1 MLSKDTERLGNNEGH
16 INKFDI
22 SLKFI
27 NHSLLTPEGLPVK
40 LLLQKLGCSDNT
52 YGIDGYR
59 QCSAFS

>member
-1 MLSKDTERLGNNEGH
+1 MLCEDMQSLGNNGGH
-16 INKFDI
+16 VNDFEI

-27 NHSLLTPEGLPVK
+27 NHSLLTAEGLPVK
-40 LLLQKLGCSDNT
+40 LLLQKLGYSDNT